1 MRNLEEIISDLNNS
15 KNKVQDVNGITRSI
29 IENFCYTTGSELP
42 DSFFEEVQ
50 EVEEIIQG
58 VETDGEL

>member
-1 MRNLEEIISDLNNS
+1 MYTIEDIMTDLNKS
-15 KNKVQDVNGITRSI
+15 KNNVQDVNGITRSI

-58 VETDGEL
+58 GESDGEV